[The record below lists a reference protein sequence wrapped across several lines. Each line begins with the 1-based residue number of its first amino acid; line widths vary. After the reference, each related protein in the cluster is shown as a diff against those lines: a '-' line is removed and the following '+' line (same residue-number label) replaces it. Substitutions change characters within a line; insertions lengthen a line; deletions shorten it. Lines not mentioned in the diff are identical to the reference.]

1 MSDLAVNFQSLNSKD
16 NSHLNS
22 PLTSLNH
29 SNICGVKLS
38 FNSSSSSADHG
49 ISTKPPKVYTSEEAD
64 IIMNRHLA
72 KSEDRAKAKSGIYR
86 RKLFTNSEKRWNQI
100 KRVNTVGTHSPCF
113 YDRSDKNVKSPIRR
127 KAFTVNMAEEKETNR
142 LFEIAGRT
150 KSLTARSN
158 SFEQPKMSP
167 LKMSTPKY
175 PSRINRPN
183 LDIQE
188 EFEDFDFEKFS
199 DDGLGMDVD
208 SEPEDNFNISNERI
222 LPSSS
227 PSPLS
232 RIRQRTIDTDPLLI
246 SSPLFARSRP
256 IKRTPKVESSP
267 KVMNETAV
275 NQLINANFVKKI
287 PVRRGLF
294 KSPSKKNSPSLMRLK
309 NSTQKNVLTPRKS
322 PGTPRRRDK
331 RKYGT
336 FSRHK
341 SISYAECKR
350 LKNYNVCNDKVNQ
363 EKIKQGL
370 EKACSLTRTDSVT
383 GDHSR
388 VLRLPVIPSCNKHPE
403 LPNISGETLGEL
415 LKKDKENLGFDF
427 EIIDCRY
434 PYEFAGGKIQTALN
448 IHTIDQLH
456 ERYFSSK
463 DRLGDQNKILIFHCE
478 FSSERAPRMMKQT
491 RQFDRGQNIY
501 PELSYPELYLLQGGY
516 KKFYKEQPSQTTGPA
531 GKPAYTPMLCSN
543 HTEDL
548 RYFRKKSKT
557 WACDKTKNLY

>member
-29 SNICGVKLS
+29 SNVCGVKLS
-38 FNSSSSSADHG
+38 FNSSSSSAADHG

-64 IIMNRHLA
+64 IIMNLHLA
-72 KSEDRAKAKSGIYR
+72 KSADRAKAKSGIYR
-86 RKLFTNSEKRWNQI
+86 RKLFTDSEKRLNHL

-175 PSRINRPN
+175 PSRISRPN

-208 SEPEDNFNISNERI
+208 SEPEDNFNISPEQM

-232 RIRQRTIDTDPLLI
+232 HIRQRTIDTDPLLI

-256 IKRTPKVESSP
+256 IKRTPKIEHKSSP
-267 KVMNETAV
+267 KTINETAV
-275 NQLINANFVKKI
+275 NQLINGNFVKKV

-309 NSTQKNVLTPRKS
+309 NSTQKNILTPRKS

-350 LKNYNVCNDKVNQ
+350 LKNFNVCNDKVNQ

-370 EKACSLTRTDSVT
+370 EKACSLTRTESVT

-434 PYEFAGGKIQTALN
+434 PYEFAGGKIQNALN

-456 ERYFSSK
+456 ERYFSNKNSEG
-463 DRLGDQNKILIFHCE
+463 RLADQNKILV
-478 FSSERAPRMMKQT
+478 S
-491 RQFDRGQNIY
+491 
-501 PELSYPELYLLQGGY
+501 
-516 KKFYKEQPSQTTGPA
+516 
-531 GKPAYTPMLCSN
+531 
-543 HTEDL
+543 
-548 RYFRKKSKT
+548 
-557 WACDKTKNLY
+557 